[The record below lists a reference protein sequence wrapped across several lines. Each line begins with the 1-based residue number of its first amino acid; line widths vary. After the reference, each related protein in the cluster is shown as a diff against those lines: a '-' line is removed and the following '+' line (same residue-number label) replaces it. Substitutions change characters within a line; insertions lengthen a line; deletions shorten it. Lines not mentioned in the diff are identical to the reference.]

1 MSVDVLL
8 QKADAMFPEG
18 VGACRPFTKT
28 GTAARKTNE
37 LLENASRAIEA
48 LWKQRGYSPKKPDD
62 MEAQRERGPTPLQPP
77 LGVQALR
84 HLRRVELR
92 CAV

>member
-1 MSVDVLL
+1 MQVSVDVLL

-18 VGACRPFTKT
+18 VVACRPFTKT

-62 MEAQRERGPTPLQPP
+62 MEAQRERGPTPLHPGSP
-77 LGVQALR
+77 LLGSKLFGIFDASN
-84 HLRRVELR
+84 
-92 CAV
+92 